1 MRIDVI
7 SIFPEYLE
15 PLSLSLLGKAQSKS
29 VLEINIHNLR
39 DHTSDAHHTVD
50 DTPYG
55 GGAGMVMLP
64 EPWGEAIDAVLASAT
79 GGTRATLIF
88 TTPAGALFQQRRAET
103 LAATEWL
110 IFACGRYEGIDAR
123 VAEHFATRA
132 EIDAVLELSLG
143 DYVLNGGEVAA
154 MAIIEAVAR
163 LLPGVIGNPD
173 SLSEESHGT
182 SGLLEAPAFTKP
194 AIWRGLEVPAL
205 LREGNHGKIAE
216 WRSAQAVERT
226 RAVRPDLLP
235 EEG

>member
-1 MRIDVI
+1 
-7 SIFPEYLE
+7 
-15 PLSLSLLGKAQSKS
+15 
-29 VLEINIHNLR
+29 
-39 DHTSDAHHTVD
+39 
-50 DTPYG
+50 
-55 GGAGMVMLP
+55 
-64 EPWGEAIDAVLASAT
+64 
-79 GGTRATLIF
+79 
-88 TTPAGALFQQRRAET
+88 
-103 LAATEWL
+103 
-110 IFACGRYEGIDAR
+110 
-123 VAEHFATRA
+123 
-132 EIDAVLELSLG
+132 
-143 DYVLNGGEVAA
+143 

-182 SGLLEAPAFTKP
+182 SGLLEAPAYTKP

>member
-29 VLEINIHNLR
+29 VLDIRIHNLR
-39 DHTSDAHHTVD
+39 DYTHDAHHTVD

-55 GGAGMVMLP
+55 GGAGMVMLA
-64 EPWGEAIDAVLASAT
+64 EPWGEAIDAVLAS
-79 GGTRATLIF
+79 GGAGARAILIF
-88 TTPAGALFQQRRAET
+88 TTPAGALFHQRRAEA
-103 LAATEWL
+103 LASTEWL

-123 VAEHFATRA
+123 VGEHFATRPEIA
-132 EIDAVLELSLG
+132 EVLELSLG

-173 SLSEESHGT
+173 SLAEESHGDN
-182 SGLLEAPAFTKP
+182 GLLEAPSYTKP
-194 AIWRGLEVPAL
+194 ATWRGLDVPAL
-205 LREGNHGKIAE
+205 LREGHHGKIAQ
-216 WRSAQAVERT
+216 WRAAQALERT
-226 RAVRPDLLP
+226 RAVRPELLP
-235 EEG
+235 

>member
-64 EPWGEAIDAVLASAT
+64 EPWGEAIDAVLASVT
-79 GGTRATLIF
+79 DGTRATLIF
-88 TTPAGALFQQRRAET
+88 TTPAGALFHQRRAET

-123 VAEHFATRA
+123 VAEHFATRPEIA
-132 EIDAVLELSLG
+132 EVLELSLG

-163 LLPGVIGNPD
+163 LLPGVIGNPE

-182 SGLLEAPAFTKP
+182 SGLLEAPAYTKP
-194 AIWRGLEVPAL
+194 ATWRGLEVPAL
-205 LREGNHGKIAE
+205 LREGNHGKIAQ
-216 WRSAQAVERT
+216 WRSAQALERT

-235 EEG
+235 KEG